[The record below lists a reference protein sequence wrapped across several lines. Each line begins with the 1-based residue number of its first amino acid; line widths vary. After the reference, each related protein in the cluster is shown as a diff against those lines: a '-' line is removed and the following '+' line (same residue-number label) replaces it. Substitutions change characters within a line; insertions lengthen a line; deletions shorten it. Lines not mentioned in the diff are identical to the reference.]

1 MDYGFRSARR
11 NSGRA
16 MGSRLLRKPHELTMY
31 GRKETL
37 YDVLDLPRDS
47 DATAIALA
55 HKRARA
61 ELARETTAPDSR
73 RAALLH
79 EAYEVLS
86 DPARRAAY
94 DASLNVPDPI
104 GRPRTRTRRPLWVG
118 ATAGAVALA
127 AAVYFTSHRP
137 ATPMSEKERA
147 RSPEE
152 ILATAGFSVGR
163 VESIGVSG
171 QSAVAG
177 LAVAI
182 DEGVMVTTCHG
193 LAAGAQ
199 LLVRLTERTA
209 PARVAM
215 VDEQHD
221 LCKLS
226 VEGAGSRP
234 LALATGAPRAGAAVY
249 TVSFAG
255 DKQVVRRATI
265 KSILATPKGNVIE
278 VSIPVSPGASGGPL
292 VDDAGRLV
300 GIMTSSSD
308 FGAGR
313 NVALP
318 AALLDNRR
326 WIAR

>member
-1 MDYGFRSARR
+1 
-11 NSGRA
+11 
-16 MGSRLLRKPHELTMY
+16 MY

-94 DASLNVPDPI
+94 DASLNVPEEI
-104 GRPRTRTRRPLWVG
+104 GRPRTRRPLWVG
-118 ATAGAVALA
+118 ATAGTVALA
-127 AAVYFTSHRP
+127 AALYFTFHSP
-137 ATPMSEKERA
+137 ATPMSEKDRA

-209 PARVAM
+209 PARIAM

-265 KSILATPKGNVIE
+265 KSILATPKGNMIE

-300 GIMTSSSD
+300 GIMTSYSD
-308 FGAGR
+308 FAAGR
-313 NVALP
+313 SVALP

-326 WIAR
+326 WISR